1 MFMNDQTQAV
11 DNLKMAA
18 DLFSKISGGQ
28 LSEAEL
34 KDAKKTLKKIQLI
47 ATKEIE
53 RIDNQLPSLT
63 DKEKT
68 LVNSQKMT
76 LGEIVIA
83 QVFADTSREKN
94 ALSEEERQQFLALTL
109 KLVLGESKAVQKRIL
124 QDSNNLNEGLYL
136 NSEKARKAKLK
147 K

>member
-1 MFMNDQTQAV
+1 MNDQTQAV

-18 DLFSKISGGQ
+18 DLFSKISAGQ

-124 QDSNNLNEGLYL
+124 QDSNNLKEGLYL